1 MVAGLS
7 GLCRCTPCL
16 NVIPSSLA
24 DQEMC
29 LEHFLDEA
37 FDRTEAAMEQCR
49 EGRAIDSKRL
59 ERLLSDALTIVNNL
73 EEDSAAPNQE
83 DRERMLELLFSLAN
97 LHEYAAHHA
106 LSLGPVS

>member
-16 NVIPSSLA
+16 NVIPASLA

-29 LEHFLDEA
+29 LEHFLDGA
-37 FDRTEAAMEQCR
+37 FDRAEAAMEQCR

-59 ERLLSDALTIVNNL
+59 ELLLSDALTIVNNL
-73 EEDSAAPNQE
+73 EEDSNMPHE
-83 DRERMLELLFSLAN
+83 ERDRMLELLLSLAN
-97 LHEYAAHHA
+97 LHEYAAHHSM
-106 LSLGPVS
+106 SLGPVA

>member
-1 MVAGLS
+1 MVSGIA

-16 NVIPSSLA
+16 NVIPASLA
-24 DQEMC
+24 DEEMC

-49 EGRAIDSKRL
+49 EGRGIDSKRL

-73 EEDSAAPNQE
+73 EENSATPNE
-83 DRERMLELLFSLAN
+83 GDRDRMLEILLSLAN
-97 LHEYAAHHA
+97 VHEYAAHHA
-106 LSLGPVS
+106 ISLGPAS